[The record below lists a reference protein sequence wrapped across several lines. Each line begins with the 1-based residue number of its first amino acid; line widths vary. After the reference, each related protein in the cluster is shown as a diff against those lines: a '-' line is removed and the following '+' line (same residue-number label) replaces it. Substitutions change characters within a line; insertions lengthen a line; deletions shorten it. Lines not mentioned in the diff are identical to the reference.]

1 MTLTLRGELR
11 CFACARY
18 LGEFESHPETH
29 GNGDIHL
36 IPPEIG
42 ELAQHAIKADDGF
55 RCSRCGG
62 RAVAYAV
69 ERVAA

>member
-1 MTLTLRGELR
+1 MILRGELR

-18 LGEFESHPETH
+18 LGEFESHPEAH

-42 ELAQHAIKADDGF
+42 ELPQRAVKTHDGL

-62 RAVAYAV
+62 RAVADAV

>member
-1 MTLTLRGELR
+1 MTMILRGELR

-18 LGEFESHPETH
+18 LGEFESHPEAH
-29 GNGDIHL
+29 GDGDMHL
-36 IPPEIG
+36 VQPEVG
-42 ELAQHAIKADDGF
+42 ELAQHAIKTGAGL

-62 RAVAYAV
+62 RAVAYDV